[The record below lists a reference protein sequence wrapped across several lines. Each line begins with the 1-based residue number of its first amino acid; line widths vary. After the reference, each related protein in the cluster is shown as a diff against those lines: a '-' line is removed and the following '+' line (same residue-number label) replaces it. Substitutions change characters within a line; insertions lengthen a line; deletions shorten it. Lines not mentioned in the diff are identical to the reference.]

1 MLTKSNCA
9 TTSYNSNGWRR
20 FRMPIEPIFVL
31 TLTWVSLIVTAL
43 WLRKRGIDIEKSLE
57 EIED

>member
-1 MLTKSNCA
+1 
-9 TTSYNSNGWRR
+9 
-20 FRMPIEPIFVL
+20 MPIEPIFVL